1 MFPTTLQATAA
12 VLLLLLPG
20 ALAVWGFE
28 RHAGTWGIRLP
39 DRLFRLIG
47 VSVAVHAVAAPLT
60 YLVWRRYLE
69 SGGWETGA
77 QLPWGLWIALLLYVT
92 LPAAVGSVAG
102 RASRAESPWIRLLT
116 GPARAP
122 RAWDAFFFGRAGGW
136 IRLKLKSG
144 SWIGGAFAQGS
155 YAAVYPEPS
164 DIYLTWTAEV
174 DPSSGA
180 FAFDEHE
187 RVVLRDSGVLIRW
200 EEVEYLEFIDG

>member
-1 MFPTTLQATAA
+1 MFPSTLQAAAA

-20 ALAVWGFE
+20 ALAVWWFE
-28 RHAGTWGIRLP
+28 RHAGAWGIRLP

-47 VSVAVHAVAAPLT
+47 VSVAFHAVAAPLT
-60 YLVWRRYLE
+60 YWLWRRYIDSGIWE
-69 SGGWETGA
+69 SRA
-77 QLPWGLWIALLLYVT
+77 QLPWELWIALLLYVM
-92 LPAAVGSVAG
+92 LPVAVGSAAG
-102 RASRAESPWIRLLT
+102 QASRLEGPWIRRLV

-122 RAWDAFFFGRAGGW
+122 RAWDAFFFGRADGW
-136 IRLKLKSG
+136 MRLKLKSG

-164 DIYLTWTAEV
+164 DLYLAWAAEV

-180 FAFDEHE
+180 FLFDEHD
-187 RVVLRDSGVLIRW
+187 RVVLRDSGILIRW